1 MRLPGFT
8 AECSL
13 SEASERYVAS
23 PTTSL
28 TVSIVHN
35 SDVMPAVLA
44 RQLSD
49 EEMRACYSAC
59 RSGPGALP
67 IAVCEHSCF

>member
-1 MRLPGFT
+1 MKLPGFT

-13 SEASERYVAS
+13 SETSKRYVAS

-44 RQLSD
+44 RQLSPD
-49 EEMRACYSAC
+49 DMKACYFAC
-59 RSGPGALP
+59 RSGLGGLGHAFC
-67 IAVCEHSCF
+67 AASCF